1 MSAGNICNIRQN
13 CGSTQYGTIRRHYNC
28 TTITQK
34 RIRVEFMKKWNL
46 KFNQILVLSAF
57 AAVIAFP
64 RISFNGVLSGLK
76 LWGEVIL
83 PGLFPA
89 MILTSCILYLFPL
102 KPGLSYLYVCVT
114 GLLCGFPVGAFLC
127 SKLHEATPGETLCE
141 CLMPFCN
148 LSSPSFVINYI
159 LFSSL
164 NENIS
169 AFLVLLCIYLPD
181 LECIV
186 ITLVLHRTQMRTPLT
201 LTAESN
207 PPTFSQLLDDS
218 IWSAVVSILKLGG
231 YIIVFS
237 CLSAYICLLPIKNIY
252 ITGILC
258 GITEI
263 TNGIYLISRFPVP
276 LFYQTI
282 LILAVNAFGGFSTVM
297 QTAGITKRS
306 SFGIKKYICGKLLLT
321 VLTCLH
327 CIVLL

>member
-1 MSAGNICNIRQN
+1 
-13 CGSTQYGTIRRHYNC
+13 
-28 TTITQK
+28 
-34 RIRVEFMKKWNL
+34 
-46 KFNQILVLSAF
+46 
-57 AAVIAFP
+57 
-64 RISFNGVLSGLK
+64 
-76 LWGEVIL
+76 
-83 PGLFPA
+83 
-89 MILTSCILYLFPL
+89 
-102 KPGLSYLYVCVT
+102 
-114 GLLCGFPVGAFLC
+114 
-127 SKLHEATPGETLCE
+127 
-141 CLMPFCN
+141 
-148 LSSPSFVINYI
+148 
-159 LFSSL
+159 
-164 NENIS
+164 
-169 AFLVLLCIYLPD
+169 
-181 LECIV
+181 
-186 ITLVLHRTQMRTPLT
+186 MRTPLT

-207 PPTFSQLLDDS
+207 PPAFSQLLDDS

-263 TNGIYLISRFPVP
+263 TNGIYLIGRFPVP

>member
-1 MSAGNICNIRQN
+1 
-13 CGSTQYGTIRRHYNC
+13 
-28 TTITQK
+28 
-34 RIRVEFMKKWNL
+34 
-46 KFNQILVLSAF
+46 
-57 AAVIAFP
+57 
-64 RISFNGVLSGLK
+64 
-76 LWGEVIL
+76 
-83 PGLFPA
+83 
-89 MILTSCILYLFPL
+89 
-102 KPGLSYLYVCVT
+102 
-114 GLLCGFPVGAFLC
+114 
-127 SKLHEATPGETLCE
+127 
-141 CLMPFCN
+141 MPFCN

-164 NENIS
+164 NEKIS
-169 AFLVLLCIYLPD
+169 AFLVLLCIYLPA

-207 PPTFSQLLDDS
+207 PPAFSQLLDDS

>member
-1 MSAGNICNIRQN
+1 
-13 CGSTQYGTIRRHYNC
+13 
-28 TTITQK
+28 
-34 RIRVEFMKKWNL
+34 
-46 KFNQILVLSAF
+46 
-57 AAVIAFP
+57 
-64 RISFNGVLSGLK
+64 
-76 LWGEVIL
+76 
-83 PGLFPA
+83 

-127 SKLHEATPGETLCE
+127 SKLHEANPGETLCE
-141 CLMPFCN
+141 RLMPFCN

-169 AFLVLLCIYLPD
+169 AFLVLLCIYLPA

-207 PPTFSQLLDDS
+207 PPAFSQLLDDS